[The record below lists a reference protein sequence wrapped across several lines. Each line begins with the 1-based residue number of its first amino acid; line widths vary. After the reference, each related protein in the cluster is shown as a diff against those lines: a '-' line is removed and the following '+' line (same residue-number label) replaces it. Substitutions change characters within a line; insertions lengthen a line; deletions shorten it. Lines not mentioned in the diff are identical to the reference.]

1 MKPFFS
7 NYNHRKTNW
16 SALICR
22 TIGSA
27 LLGWCRTPPPLSK
40 QQSSRAAWWSRGAVE
55 PWSRRRR
62 QEEWSPFLSIFARSW
77 KTITMLDHYV
87 NYPEKTTI
95 LTETQPYL
103 RSRPFTSD
111 MCDNQ
116 DGNKTPPIVVG

>member
-7 NYNHRKTNW
+7 KLITKKLTGRLYLPNYRKCTSGVVPNAPLSTNTA
-16 SALICR
+16 S
-22 TIGSA
+22 G
-27 LLGWCRTPPPLSK
+27 LLG
-40 QQSSRAAWWSRGAVE
+40 GAVE

-95 LTETQPYL
+95 LTERQPYL
-103 RSRPFTSD
+103 SSRPLNSDISSD